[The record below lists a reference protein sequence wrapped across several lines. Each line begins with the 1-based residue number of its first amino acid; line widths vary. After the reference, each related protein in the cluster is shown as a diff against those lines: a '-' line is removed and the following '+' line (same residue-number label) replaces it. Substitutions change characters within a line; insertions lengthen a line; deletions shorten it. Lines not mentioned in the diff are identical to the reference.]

1 METHMANKSVRLTS
15 QFNDG
20 DREWVPGEIVEV
32 NEKQADQIIAGR
44 GGVEVKP
51 SPKKPA
57 AKKTTT
63 KQSDK

>member
-1 METHMANKSVRLTS
+1 MTKKQVLLSS
-15 QFNDG
+15 QFNG
-20 DREWVPGEIVEV
+20 EDREWLPGETIELD
-32 NEKQADQIIAGR
+32 EKQADQIIAGR

-63 KQSDK
+63 KQADK